1 MEQPRKIDNPISL
14 SFCQTA
20 KNSNPMSLTFSDPEV
35 QNILTELHDR
45 FPKQVAKA
53 VTRWIKKHGIAPMFD
68 MCIDYQ
74 VGLKENQLAAQR
86 AAYQI
91 NKQSIKDQNCLK
103 RIVKTHGIEFVKKH
117 T

>member
-1 MEQPRKIDNPISL
+1 MEQTRKTDNPMSL
-14 SFCQTA
+14 SFSQTA
-20 KNSNPMSLTFSDPEV
+20 KNGNPMSLTFSDPEV

-53 VTRWIKKHGIAPMFD
+53 VSQWIKKHGIGPIFN
-68 MCIDYQ
+68 MCIEYR
-74 VGLKENQLAAQR
+74 VGQKENQRASQR
-86 AAYQI
+86 AAYQK
-91 NKQSIKDQNCLK
+91 NKQSIKDQSILK